1 MAGVSLKC
9 GDCGALLKSVEE
21 AQEHA
26 EITSHSN
33 FAESTEAV
41 LNLVCTACSKPCRS
55 KTESD
60 LHTKRTGHTEFVD
73 KTMETVKPIS
83 LEAPKPAMET
93 DNPDG
98 SSGSG
103 DAAEEMVVPEV
114 DKNILEELEGMGFP
128 KARATRALHYS
139 GNASL
144 EAAVNWVVEHEN
156 DPDVDELP
164 KVPANSN
171 VGPPK
176 PALTPEEVKIKAQ
189 ELRERARKKKEEEEK
204 RMEREREKERIR
216 IGKELLEAKRIE
228 EDNERKRIIL
238 LRKAEKEEERR
249 AREKI
254 RQKVEEDK
262 AERRRKLGLPAEDPA
277 AAKPSVPV
285 VEEKKSSL
293 PIRPATKTEQ
303 MRECLRSLKQA
314 HKEDDAKVKRAFQ
327 TLLTYMGNVA
337 KNPDEEKFRK
347 IRLTNQTFQDRVGSL
362 RGGIEFM
369 ELCGFEKME
378 GGEFLF
384 LPRDKI
390 DAAIINSA
398 GTELNSA
405 INNPFFGRVLNNL
418 ETPKRNAFTTL
429 LRFDTTSPATISFP
443 TGLRSSPDESHFI
456 SLIHS
461 CKDTVTLRRVYA
473 QILRRNLLSSRVVS
487 QLVSCSS
494 LLKSPDYSL
503 SIFRYSNEKNL
514 FVFNA
519 LIRGLTENARFECSL
534 RHFILM
540 LRFGVRPD
548 RLTFPF
554 VLKSNSKL
562 GFRWLGKALHAA
574 TVKDCVDCDSFVRV
588 SLIDMYGKT
597 KGLKYARQVFDE
609 SPERLKKESILLWNV
624 LINGYCRAKDM
635 QMATTL
641 FGSMPERNSGSWS
654 TLIKGYV
661 DGGELNRAKQC
672 FELMPEKNV
681 VSWTTLI
688 NGFSQNGDYE
698 TAISIYFEMVEKGM
712 KPNEYTVAAVLSAC
726 SKSGALESGIRVH
739 GYVLDNGFK
748 LDRAIGTAL
757 VDMYAKCGEV
767 DCAANVFSNMGDKDI
782 LSWTAMIQGWA
793 IHGRF
798 QQAILCF
805 RQMMYSGEKPDEV
818 VFLAV
823 LTACLNSG
831 EVELGINFFD
841 SMRLDYAI
849 EPTLKHYVVVVDLLG
864 RAGKLNEAHELI
876 ESMPINPDLTTWAA
890 LYRACKA
897 HNSNRKGEMV
907 SQNLLEIDPE
917 LRGSYVFLDKRHV
930 EKRRLPLQKIVKER
944 CKGWSYIEL
953 DGQLNKF
960 LAGDDSHKQV
970 QEIGLKLEEIVSLA
984 VESGYIL
991 GDFYC
996 QQLDNGVVGIRS
1008 AMIRLSQLVRKNDEK
1023 LWRHLEITTKVNP
1036 QFYAFRWITLLFTQ
1050 GFSFLAF
1057 FDSWDALLSDSEG
1070 PLFE

>member
-405 INNPFFGRVLNNL
+405 INNPFFGGTMKSLSVLFK
-418 ETPKRNAFTTL
+418 PK
-429 LRFDTTSPATISFP
+429 TSPATISFP

-991 GDFYC
+991 GGDW
-996 QQLDNGVVGIRS
+996 LIHDIEEEEKENVTRIHS
-1008 AMIRLSQLVRKNDEK
+1008 EK
-1023 LWRHLEITTKVNP
+1023 LALALGLLRTAPGTVIRIVKNLRICGDCHSLMKYVSKISQRDILLRDAR
-1036 QFYAFRWITLLFTQ
+1036 QFHHFK
-1050 GFSFLAF
+1050 
-1057 FDSWDALLSDSEG
+1057 EG
-1070 PLFE
+1070 SCSCGDYW